1 MGEIR
6 ITLETLYDILRNEK
20 KRDDLQKLEDSFFV
34 DVVSYLREKKSL
46 IDQKKDE
53 NEVFAAGEKAKLEYE
68 LRSIQRILKQIY
80 ELREKKILDIALNRS
95 RTGSNIIDTSSM
107 MREEKSFYEIIL
119 KYLDEYRWGILFKL
133 FKGDL
138 PEIRIVSP
146 SPESI
151 ELNRTLTSSLSTQEP
166 YEEDENEDLL
176 PPESQNPI
184 PSPLPSSSP
193 SAPLPLL
200 HLTKIKFIQPVPSFV
215 WKDLKVY
222 GPFEPGEST
231 EIFPEVAELL
241 VRKGRA
247 EKWSENI

>member
-138 PEIRIVSP
+138 PEIR
-146 SPESI
+146 
-151 ELNRTLTSSLSTQEP
+151 
-166 YEEDENEDLL
+166 
-176 PPESQNPI
+176 
-184 PSPLPSSSP
+184 SSSP
-193 SAPLPLL
+193 REPESYTIATSIFKPFSSP
-200 HLTKIKFIQPVPSFV
+200 TASSF
-215 WKDLKVY
+215 
-222 GPFEPGEST
+222 
-231 EIFPEVAELL
+231 
-241 VRKGRA
+241 
-247 EKWSENI
+247 N